1 MIQRKTQTAE
11 YWQGFTLTDDD
22 TEFLHN
28 VLLEAEEPLDTPTL
42 ALALIGE
49 RVRRE
54 EAELRAE
61 LGKGVLYQ
69 PKNHYNVGDRVL
81 FPAFDFRLGEVM
93 SAREGHNPEYGNFEV
108 VTVDFGPD
116 RRQRAFAAGL
126 DAPHKLNVDAPDLL
140 AGADA
145 SSPETLLATVASDL
159 PAVLPG
165 LLAQTS
171 EFASF
176 ENRWLLRDLLAEVH
190 VGHLNIAEALIEM
203 RGQPVETGVLVKEM
217 ELPKEIKP
225 EVQAFSLQSSLA
237 ADGRFDQVGP
247 GSSRRWFLR
256 RLEPAEALAIPEVLR
271 YVPMPYDRS
280 AISVELLQ
288 LEWELDDEWTEESQA
303 GAAPRANIPSTTILL
318 TFPHL
323 ISGTL
328 PVSSHSRSFFQ
339 TGFGERTM
347 VTLID
352 GRWGQRFP
360 AWVVRS
366 GRYVA
371 GLRPWFE
378 EHKLPAGAFIVLER
392 KEDPTE
398 VVVDFR
404 PKRMRREWARMA
416 RVIDGRLDFELRKQA
431 VSCEYDEQ
439 VILGVE
445 ETEAVLRVRDSALY
459 ADVPLPELVYQAFT
473 DLAGLSQQGSVHAKT
488 LYSAINV
495 VRRLPPGPIFA
506 ALATDPRLQSVGDG
520 FYRLA
525 SDVALY

>member
-11 YWQGFTLTDDD
+11 YWQEFTLTDNDI
-22 TEFLHN
+22 EFLHN
-28 VLLEAEEPLDTPTL
+28 VLLEAEEPLNTEAL
-42 ALALIGE
+42 ALALVGE

-54 EAELRAE
+54 EVDLRAE
-61 LGKGVLYQ
+61 LGKGALYQ
-69 PKNHYNVGDRVL
+69 PKNRYEVGDKVL
-81 FPAFDFRLGEVM
+81 FPALDFRLGQIVT
-93 SAREGHNPEYGNFEV
+93 SRAGHNPEYGDFYV

-116 RRQRAFAAGL
+116 RRHRAFAAGL
-126 DAPHKLNVDAPDLL
+126 DAPHKLNVDTPDLL
-140 AGADA
+140 AGGDVA
-145 SSPETLLATVASDL
+145 SPEKLLVTVAASL
-159 PAVLPG
+159 PASLPG

-203 RGQPVETGVLVKEM
+203 RGQPVETGVLVHEL

-237 ADGRFDQVGP
+237 ADGRFDQVGL
-247 GSSRRWFLR
+247 GESRRWFLR
-256 RLEPAEALAIPEVLR
+256 RLEPPEALAIPEVLR
-271 YVPMPYDRS
+271 YVPMPYDRD

-318 TFPHL
+318 TYPHL

-328 PVSSHSRSFFQ
+328 PVSSHSRSFFP
-339 TGFGERTM
+339 TGHGERTM

-360 AWVVRS
+360 GWVVRD

-371 GLRPWFE
+371 GLRPWFD

-416 RVIDGRLDFELRKQA
+416 RVVEGRLDFELRKQA

-445 ETEAVLRVRDSALY
+445 ETDAVLKLRESELY
-459 ADVPLPELVYQAFT
+459 ANAPLPELVFQVFA

-506 ALATDPRLQSVGDG
+506 ALASDSRLQSIGEG
-520 FYRLA
+520 SYRLVSELA
-525 SDVALY
+525 V